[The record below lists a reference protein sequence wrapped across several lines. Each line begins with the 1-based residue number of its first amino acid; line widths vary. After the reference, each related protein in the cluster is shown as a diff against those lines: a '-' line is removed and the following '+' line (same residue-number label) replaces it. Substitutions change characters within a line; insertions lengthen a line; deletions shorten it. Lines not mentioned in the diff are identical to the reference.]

1 VRKIKGNKRAISPV
15 FSTVILVL
23 IVVVGMSA
31 VFTFFVDYVSDY
43 QAGRGSSVME
53 LLEIEDVRFVGNDS
67 MEVWLFNYGEL
78 DLKLDSVY
86 VNRLNA
92 TLNYYSG
99 DWSLNPNQ
107 HKKFTVTLYDV
118 WLPDG
123 SYILRFITERGTA
136 VEREYTAPTI

>member
-1 VRKIKGNKRAISPV
+1 MRKIKGNKRAISPV

-31 VFTFFVDYVSDY
+31 VFTLFVDYVSDY

-67 MEVWLFNYGEL
+67 MEVWLFNYGDL

-99 DWSLNPNQ
+99 DWSLNPDQ

-118 WLPDG
+118 WIPDG

-136 VEREYTAPTI
+136 VEREYTAPMA

>member
-1 VRKIKGNKRAISPV
+1 MRKFRRNRRAISPV
-15 FSTVILVL
+15 FSTVLLVL

-31 VFTFFVDYVSDY
+31 VFSFFVDYVSDY
-43 QAGRGSSVME
+43 QEGRGSSVME

-78 DLKLDSVY
+78 DLMLDSVY

-92 TLNYYSG
+92 TLNYYTG

-107 HKKFTVTLYDV
+107 HKKFTVTLDYEWV
-118 WLPDG
+118 PDAP
-123 SYILRFITERGTA
+123 YILRFITDRGRA
-136 VEREYTAPTI
+136 VEREYTAPTG

>member
-1 VRKIKGNKRAISPV
+1 MRKIKGNKRAISPV

-67 MEVWLFNYGEL
+67 MEVWLFNYGDL

-99 DWSLNPNQ
+99 DWSLNPDQ
-107 HKKFTVTLYDV
+107 HKKFVVTLYDV
-118 WLPDG
+118 WIPDG